1 MTLLE
6 SSVSSQECWDYIP
19 VSPRLAFCG
28 FWRSEFNLQVCTV
41 SALFT
46 GPSPQPLIL
55 ILIGNLGFV
64 DCVYLPGGKV
74 REGQYEPQTPWIYL
88 EPYRSQGSFCLQYLL
103 SVDMR
108 QICSLALSTSVQI
121 PCLSVDFTHALMA
134 LFFF

>member
-1 MTLLE
+1 M
-6 SSVSSQECWDYIP
+6 
-19 VSPRLAFCG
+19 
-28 FWRSEFNLQVCTV
+28 
-41 SALFT
+41 
-46 GPSPQPLIL
+46 
-55 ILIGNLGFV
+55 

-108 QICSLALSTSVQI
+108 QIRSLAPSTSVQI

-134 LFFF
+134 LFFFFKQKLIALVSPKGISLNNTS